1 MSDLYGKGTD
11 NASHAVQEI
20 IAAAVEENLFT
31 HRSPELVALLCQ
43 LDWGEKIP
51 DELYQV
57 IIDIVAWILEVDTQQ
72 PGKLPSPMGYCE

>member
-1 MSDLYGKGTD
+1 MSDLYGDGTD
-11 NASHAVQEI
+11 NTSHTAQEI

-31 HRSPELVALLCQ
+31 HRSPELVALLSQ

-57 IIDIVAWILEVDTQQ
+57 IIDIVVWILEVDTQQ
-72 PGKLPSPMGYCE
+72 PGKLPSPMGY